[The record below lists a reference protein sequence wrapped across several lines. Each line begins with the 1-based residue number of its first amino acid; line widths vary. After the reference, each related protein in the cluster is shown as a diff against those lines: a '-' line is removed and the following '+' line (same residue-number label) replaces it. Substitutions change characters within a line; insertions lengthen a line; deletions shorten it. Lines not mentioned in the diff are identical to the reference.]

1 MRKFFAICALFATL
15 IFAVSC
21 VSEDDEKDII
31 DKDIPEDSQN
41 DGTGDMGSHY
51 GTNDTDTTDTAQENN
66 NNDPTDTP
74 SGNNETDTPAESS
87 DNDKTDSEQNDEDQT
102 GETPESSDADNADP
116 TEEPADADTS
126 DSTDDSDN
134 STDDSDPE
142 TGLIDLAD
150 WSASSA
156 TKTDWNGAYNYC
168 SAMTEDGHNWRLPT
182 ISELRQLVKN
192 CAGTEYNGPCGVRDG
207 HLKESDFTYNECA
220 KCTNRYDGSYSK
232 FGDKDYLWSASELDG
247 DTTKVWVI
255 NFKSAN
261 IGTLAKTTAEYGYAR
276 CMRE

>member
-15 IFAVSC
+15 IFAASC
-21 VSEDDEKDII
+21 ISEDD
-31 DKDIPEDSQN
+31 DKDTVDTDLPEDSQN
-41 DGTGDMGSHY
+41 NGTGDTGSHS
-51 GTNDTDTTDTAQENN
+51 GTNDTDTTDTAQENS
-66 NNDPTDTP
+66 NNDPADTQ
-74 SGNNETDTPAESS
+74 SENDDSDTLAESG

-102 GETPESSDADNADP
+102 DSTPESSDTDHTDS
-116 TEEPADADTS
+116 TEEPADADTP
-126 DSTDDSDN
+126 DPTDDSDN
-134 STDDSDPE
+134 STDDGALE
-142 TGLIDLAD
+142 TGLIDLSD

-168 SAMTEDGHNWRLPT
+168 SALTEGSHNWRLPT

-192 CAGTEYNGPCGVRDG
+192 CAGTEYNGACGVRDG

-232 FGDKDYLWSASELDG
+232 LGDKDYLWSASELDG
-247 DTTKVWVI
+247 DSSKVWVI

-261 IGTLAKTTAEYGYAR
+261 IGTLAKATAEYGYAR
-276 CMRE
+276 CVRE

>member
-15 IFAVSC
+15 IFAASC
-21 VSEDDEKDII
+21 ISEDEDKDII
-31 DKDIPEDSQN
+31 DTDLPENSQN
-41 DGTGDMGSHY
+41 DEADDTDSHS
-51 GTNDTDTTDTAQENN
+51 GTNDTDKTDTATEDS
-66 NNDPTDTP
+66 NNDPADTP
-74 SGNNETDTPAESS
+74 SENADPDTPAESS

-102 GETPESSDADNADP
+102 DATPESSDADDADL

-134 STDDSDPE
+134 STSDGASE

-168 SAMTEDGHNWRLPT
+168 SAMTEGGHNWRLPT

-192 CAGTEYNGPCGVRDG
+192 CAETEYGGPCGVMDG
-207 HLKESDFTYNECA
+207 HLKESDYTYNECA

-232 FGDKDYLWSASELDG
+232 LGDKDYLWSASELDG
-247 DTTKVWVI
+247 DPTKVWVI

-261 IGTLAKTTAEYGYAR
+261 IGTLAKATPEYGYAR
-276 CMRE
+276 CVRK